1 MMSERSDGQTYYE
14 LLEVKPSA
22 GPSEI
27 YSAYQ
32 RARSTYSPNSP
43 ALYSMFTPEEAKQ
56 LMALIE
62 EAYQTLSHQA
72 RRREYD
78 VKIGLAKQTPM
89 VTSAVPK
96 KNSAPPPSPA
106 SPAKSEAK
114 SGARASDGG
123 WVGAVKSAGKKED
136 VPKGFA
142 RTKFSVYEVKT
153 DLESEIETKEEVDG
167 PFLQKVRLYK
177 GVTLDQMSDEIRVAK
192 STLVA
197 LEANDTDALP
207 VAVFTRGFIVQFA
220 RILGLNERRIVDAYM
235 KFFRSKRS

>member
-1 MMSERSDGQTYYE
+1 MNDRYDGQTFYE
-14 LLEVKPSA
+14 LLEVKSTA

-43 ALYSMFTPEEAKQ
+43 ALYSMFTPEEAKE
-56 LMALIE
+56 LMKLIE

-78 VKIGLAKQTPM
+78 VKIGLVKQTPM
-89 VTSAVPK
+89 VTSSVQRKPDESS
-96 KNSAPPPSPA
+96 N
-106 SPAKSEAK
+106 
-114 SGARASDGG
+114 GNN
-123 WVGAVKSAGKKED
+123 WVGAVKTSGKMVE

-142 RTKFSVYEVKT
+142 RTKFSVYEVKQ
-153 DLESEIETKEEVDG
+153 EIEKEIEACEEVDG
-167 PFLQKVRLYK
+167 LFLQKVRLYK
-177 GVTLDQMSDEIRVAK
+177 GVTLDQMSDEIRVSK

-207 VAVFTRGFIVQFA
+207 VAVFTRGFVVQFA
-220 RILGLNERRIVDAYM
+220 RILGLDERRIVDSFM